1 MTTAVR
7 LKYYL
12 KKSGKSTGNVWNYRS
27 LCIEILKTLGDINPS
42 LKKDIFQLRMPN
54 RPTREKYKP
63 NLGIPKS
70 N

>member
-7 LKYYL
+7 LKYYF

-27 LCIEILKTLGDINPS
+27 LRIEISKTLGDINPS
-42 LKKDIFQLRMPN
+42 LKN

-63 NLGIPKS
+63 NLGIAKS